1 MENTF
6 KNIYIILILFVIF
19 DICRNKTVKKMD
31 NTIEEMDYNTMVD
44 KYIEEAVIKIYKFD
58 VESVKNLVEIA
69 NNFYKDNYLELPGN
83 VKINGTFNYLPK
95 GCVMPYKPPD
105 PDNIA
110 APEGWAICDGANNTP
125 NLKGRF
131 IIGYGAGYNVGN
143 TGGANRVALNYKH
156 NPSHT
161 HGGGHK
167 DHSHNYNIYHD
178 SNNDNRFGKH
188 HKSNKRYGYR
198 YHRTPQTTNSE
209 NHIHSTNGKSH
220 SHENRPPYYTL
231 VYIIKL

>member
-19 DICRNKTVKKMD
+19 DICRNKTVKK
-31 NTIEEMDYNTMVD
+31 TGKTVEEMDYDDAINQ
-44 KYIEEAVIKIYKFD
+44 YIEEAIIKIYKFD

-143 TGGANRVALNYKH
+143 TGGASHVALNYKH
-156 NPSHT
+156 NPSHK
-161 HGGGHK
+161 HGGGHN
-167 DHSHNYNIYHD
+167 DHSHNYTVYYNHD
-178 SNNDNRFGKH
+178 NNNRFGKNDKASSKFGH
-188 HKSNKRYGYR
+188 RYEIW
-198 YHRTPQTTNSE
+198 QDTTNSG
-209 NHIHSTNGKSH
+209 NHIHSTNGSGQA
-220 SHENRPPYYTL
+220 HENRPPYYTL